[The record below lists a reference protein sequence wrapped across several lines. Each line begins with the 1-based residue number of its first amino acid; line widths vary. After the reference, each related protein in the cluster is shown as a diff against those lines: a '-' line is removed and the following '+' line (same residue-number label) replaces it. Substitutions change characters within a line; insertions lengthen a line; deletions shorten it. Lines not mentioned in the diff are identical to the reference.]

1 MLRAVQ
7 FFRLTSSAAVAL
19 LVCGIALAQEAATT
33 EEPAEQPAATPEAPA
48 QNPLIE
54 KGYAALKAGDF
65 NAAMAAFEQ
74 AAQEGQQAQDGT
86 LGLAAILGRVKV
98 LVAMGELEEAKEG
111 LNNILSGQDIPDA
124 YIARGE
130 VNLEMNLPDEA
141 LTDFEQAVKLQRGNM
156 AAQFGLGK
164 ALVMLGQYD
173 KAIKPLSRVLAADPQ
188 NAEVLRLRGTSLG
201 GMYKNK
207 EAIADLEQ
215 SLQLNPDDYET
226 YFNLGI
232 VYLREENYQGAADQF
247 AKGVER
253 YKPKPGQEDQPY
265 LQGYLTWATA
275 LIELGKNTKDDAAL
289 KAAYQQSIEVT
300 NRLLDQLGENNPYAA
315 TARAAA
321 LHGRGVA
328 ERMLGDYGTAIRTF
342 TQAIELN
349 PDLADAYFR
358 RGICFH
364 LIGEDKMAI
373 SDFSESA
380 HIDLSDPRAALWEGF
395 TYAKMGEYH
404 EALRAYGNAIA
415 ASDRYTPAYVNRGL
429 AYMALGDFEKAVADF
444 NDAIRLA
451 PTTADYYFKRGV
463 AYEKLGDNQKASE
476 SFASAIEFDDKHAEA
491 YRHMADVMQA
501 LGRTEL
507 SNEYR
512 QKATELAPKDKK

>member
-1 MLRAVQ
+1 MRRAVQ
-7 FFRLTSSAAVAL
+7 LFRLITFTAL
-19 LVCGIALAQEAATT
+19 ALSFCGITLAQEETKA
-33 EEPAEQPAATPEAPA
+33 EEPAEQPAATTESPA

-54 KGYAALKAGDF
+54 KGNEALKAGDF
-65 NAAMAAFEQ
+65 NGAMTAFDQ
-74 AAQEGQQAQDGT
+74 AAQEGLQAQDGA
-86 LGLAAILGRVKV
+86 LQLAGVLGRVKV
-98 LVAMGELEEAKEG
+98 LMAMGEHEEAKEG
-111 LNNILSGQDIPDA
+111 LTQLLSNQDIPEA
-124 YIARGE
+124 YLARGE
-130 VNLEMNLPDEA
+130 LNLEMNLPEDA

-173 KAIKPLSRVLAADPQ
+173 RAIKPLTRVLAADPQ
-188 NAEVLRLRGTSLG
+188 NAEAMRYRGTALG
-201 GMYKNK
+201 GLYKNK
-207 EAIADLEQ
+207 EAAADLQ
-215 SLQLNPDDYET
+215 QAISLNPADYEA

-232 VYLREENYQGAADQF
+232 VYLRDENYQGAVDQF
-247 AKGVER
+247 ALAVEH

-275 LIELGKNTKDDAAL
+275 LVELGKHTKDEAPR
-289 KAAYQQSIEVT
+289 KAAYERSIEVC
-300 NRLLDQLGENNPYAA
+300 NRLLDQIGENNPFAA
-315 TARAAA
+315 TARSAT
-321 LHGRGVA
+321 LHSRGVA
-328 ERMLGDYGTAIRTF
+328 ERMLGQYGTAIRTF

-380 HIDLSDPRAALWEGF
+380 HIDVNDPRAALWEGF
-395 TYAKMGEYH
+395 THAKMGDYH
-404 EALRAYGNAIA
+404 EALRAYGDAIA

-429 AYMALGDFEKAVADF
+429 AYMALGDFEKAVGDF
-444 NDAIRLA
+444 NHAIRLA

-463 AYEKLGDNQKASE
+463 AYERLGDNQKASE
-476 SFASAIEFDDKHAEA
+476 SFASAIEFDDKHADA
-491 YRHMADVMQA
+491 YRHMADVVQA

-507 SNEYR
+507 AGEYR
-512 QKATELAPKDKK
+512 QKANELAPKEKK